1 MPNSG
6 TILFTG
12 FFYGIGILMI
22 LISVKNKF
30 GSFPNLHLLLFGGIF
45 FIISQLYLFLYNYER
60 QSFNLDVSSLI
71 LILLY
76 FFSLLKT
83 DNEIKEIL
91 PFWIFIFTLVINLC
105 LLYSIYNN
113 PLYSLGARATVQFGS
128 DDFTGNPYIYAKNGL
143 AGFIISTLILKF
155 RTNSNQDNSSFFVQ
169 FFSHVNLWLS
179 VVVIFLTQTRSIF
192 LSFALVLLPLL
203 LFSKSEDSK
212 KVIDKINY
220 PSYVFYFIIILLFI
234 FLNSKFFILDIISNV
249 FLRSYDTFL
258 AALNTAFSMGSVSQ
272 DSSAMSRVFTLEY
285 LIKLI
290 YQKPELLLFG
300 GGYRFL
306 YLDIPILEVL
316 INFGLINFSIY
327 LIFTF
332 YLFKFSVKAIFSGY
346 VFQIFLGY
354 MSLQLFIASFTSGRP
369 LDFPFWISYL
379 IFIRF
384 FDNDRSILDYKIS

>member
-22 LISVKNKF
+22 LISVKNKVGF
-30 GSFPNLHLLLFGGIF
+30 LPNLHLLLFGGIF

-83 DNEIKEIL
+83 DNEIIEIL
-91 PFWIFIFTLVINLC
+91 PIWIFIFTLVINLC

-113 PLYSLGARATVQFGS
+113 PLYSLGSRATVQFGS

-155 RTNSNQDNSSFFVQ
+155 RTSSNKDYSSFFIQ
-169 FFSHVNLWLS
+169 FFSHVNLWIS

-192 LSFALVLLPLL
+192 LSFTLILLPLL
-203 LFSKSEDSK
+203 LFSKSVNTK
-212 KVIDKINY
+212 KVIGIFNY
-220 PSYVFYFIIILLFI
+220 PLYVFYLIITVLFVY
-234 FLNSKFFILDIISNV
+234 LNRKFFILDIISNV

-258 AALNTAFSMGSVSQ
+258 GALNTALSMGSVSQ

-290 YQKPELLLFG
+290 NQKPELLLFG

-316 INFGLINFSIY
+316 INFGILNFSIY
-327 LIFTF
+327 LIFTI
-332 YLFKFSVKAIFSGY
+332 YLYKFAVRAIFSGNI
-346 VFQIFLGY
+346 FQIFLGY

-369 LDFPFWISYL
+369 MDFSFWISFL

-384 FDNDRSILDYKIS
+384 FENDHSILNLKIG